1 MYFALI
7 LANDMSDIN
16 KDIEAYNNMRVRL
29 ESEHNGNWVLF
40 HSQKLIGTFET
51 FKQAAEEAVKQFG
64 KGPYLIRQ
72 IGAPPITLPASVAYV
87 PLKHA

>member
-1 MYFALI
+1 
-7 LANDMSDIN
+7 MSDIS

-29 ESEHNGNWVLF
+29 ESEHNGKWVLF

-51 FKQAAEEAVKQFG
+51 FEQAAEEAVKQFG